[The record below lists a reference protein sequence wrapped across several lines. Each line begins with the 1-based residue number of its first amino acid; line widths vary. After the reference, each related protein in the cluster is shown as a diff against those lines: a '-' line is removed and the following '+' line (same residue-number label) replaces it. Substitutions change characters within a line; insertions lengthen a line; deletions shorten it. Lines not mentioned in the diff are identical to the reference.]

1 MDDIDNQILQVALRF
16 IFVVMIA
23 ISFIFFT
30 YFSWIYLQPFIFAIV
45 LSFFFQPFIHL
56 LNNHLRI
63 PRGAAI
69 LLVLF
74 IFGGLAGGLLALLV
88 AEIIRG
94 IQYLA
99 SGVPGHFSLLT
110 NYLTQGTLDFLSPLL
125 TKGEAFTNKLSVN
138 QQQTLEEYF
147 KVAQEK
153 FSETSLT
160 LLNSALEAT
169 GLFLAE
175 LPSSFAFIF
184 ITLLA
189 TFFICK
195 DWGMIVK
202 FFMKVFPEGLSERVY
217 IFRGEFIQTIKGL
230 IRAQCMLVMIS
241 TSLIAIG
248 LLIIGAPHPLTITF
262 LAALVDF
269 IPYVGT
275 GIIFIPWIIYQFLT
289 GEFMMTICLSI
300 LYMVVML
307 TRQTLEPKLLADHF
321 GVPPI
326 ILLISLFLGF
336 QLFGGLGMLISP
348 IALMTIQTLVKTGV
362 TKEIWTYIIGKT

>member
-1 MDDIDNQILQVALRF
+1 MDNQILQVFLRF
-16 IFVVMIA
+16 IYVIMIA
-23 ISFIFFT
+23 ISVLFFT
-30 YFSWIYLQPFIFAIV
+30 YFSWLYLQPFIFAIV
-45 LSFFFQPFIHL
+45 LSILLQPFIKL
-56 LNNHLRI
+56 LNVRLRI

-69 LLVLF
+69 LLILF

-99 SGVPGHFSLLT
+99 SGVPVHFSLLT
-110 NYLTQGTLDFLSPLL
+110 DYLSQGVMNLLRPLL
-125 TKGEAFTNKLSVN
+125 SKGEAFTDRLSVN
-138 QQQTLEEYF
+138 QQQTLEEYL
-147 KVAQEK
+147 KMAQEK
-153 FSETSLT
+153 FSETSLS

-195 DWGMIVK
+195 DWNMIVK
-202 FFMKVFPEGLSERVY
+202 FLKKVFPETLSERMH
-217 IFRGEFIQTIKGL
+217 IFQGEFIQTIKGL
-230 IRAQCMLVMIS
+230 LRAQCMLVMIS
-241 TSLIAIG
+241 TSIIATG
-248 LLIIGAPHPLTITF
+248 LLVIGAPHPLTITF
-262 LAALVDF
+262 LAAIVDF

-326 ILLISLFLGF
+326 ILLVSLFLGF

>member
-1 MDDIDNQILQVALRF
+1 MDNQILQVILRL
-16 IFVVMIA
+16 ISVMMIA
-23 ISFIFFT
+23 ISFILFT
-30 YFSWIYLQPFIFAIV
+30 YFSWIYLQPFIFAIL
-45 LSFFFQPFIHL
+45 LSVFFQPFIRL
-56 LNNHLRI
+56 LNKRLRI
-63 PRGAAI
+63 PRSAAI

-74 IFGGLAGGLLALLV
+74 IFGGLAGGFLALLV

-110 NYLTQGTLDFLSPLL
+110 NYLTQGVMDLFRPLL
-125 TKGEAFTNKLSVN
+125 SKGEAFTDKLSVD
-138 QQQTLEEYF
+138 QQQTLEEYL

-153 FSETSLT
+153 FSETSLS

-175 LPSSFAFIF
+175 IPSSFAFIF
-184 ITLLA
+184 ITLIA
-189 TFFICK
+189 TFFLCK
-195 DWGMIVK
+195 DWNIIVNFIK
-202 FFMKVFPEGLSERVY
+202 NFFPEAFSERIY

-241 TSLIAIG
+241 TSIIATG

-289 GEFMMTICLSI
+289 GEFVMTICLSV

-326 ILLISLFLGF
+326 ILLLSLFLGF

-348 IALMTIQTLVKTGV
+348 IALMTIQTFIKTGV
-362 TKEIWTYIIGKT
+362 TREIWAYILGKP

>member
-1 MDDIDNQILQVALRF
+1 MDNQILQAILRF
-16 IFVVMIA
+16 IFVVIIA
-23 ISFIFFT
+23 VSLLFFT

-45 LSFFFQPFIHL
+45 LSVFFQPFIQL
-56 LNNHLRI
+56 FNKHLRI
-63 PRGAAI
+63 PRGASI

-110 NYLTQGTLDFLSPLL
+110 NYLTQGFMHLLSPLISR
-125 TKGEAFTNKLSVN
+125 GEAFTDKLSAN
-138 QQQTLEEYF
+138 QQQTLEEYM

-153 FSETSLT
+153 FSETSLS

-169 GLFLAE
+169 GIFLAE
-175 LPSSFAFIF
+175 LPSSFAFVF

-195 DWGMIVK
+195 DWYIIMK
-202 FFMKVFPEGLSERVY
+202 FLNKIFPDNLSERMY
-217 IFRGEFIQTIKGL
+217 IFQGEFIHTIKGL
-230 IRAQCMLVMIS
+230 IRAQCTLVMIS
-241 TSLIAIG
+241 TSIIAMG

-275 GIIFIPWIIYQFLT
+275 GIIFLPWIIYQFLT

-336 QLFGGLGMLISP
+336 QLFGGIGMLISP
-348 IALMTIQTLVKTGV
+348 IVLMTIQTLVKTGV
-362 TKEIWTYIIGKT
+362 TKEIWTYILGKN

>member
-1 MDDIDNQILQVALRF
+1 MDNQILK
-16 IFVVMIA
+16 MIQRSILVILST
-23 ISFIFFT
+23 ISLLFFT
-30 YFSWIYLQPFIFAIV
+30 YFSWIYLQPFIFAIL
-45 LSFFFQPFIHL
+45 LSVFFQPFIQL
-56 LNNHLRI
+56 FNTHLRI
-63 PRGAAI
+63 PRGMSI

-99 SGVPGHFSLLT
+99 AGVPGHFSLLT
-110 NYLTQGTLDFLSPLL
+110 NYLTQKVMNTLSPLL
-125 TKGEAFTNKLSVN
+125 SKGQAFTDKLSVN
-138 QQQTLEEYF
+138 QQQTLEEYL
-147 KVAQEK
+147 KVAQDK
-153 FSETSLT
+153 FSETSLS

-169 GLFLAE
+169 GIFLAE
-175 LPSSFAFIF
+175 LPSSFAFVF

-195 DWGMIVK
+195 DWNIIMK
-202 FFMKVFPEGLSERVY
+202 FLKKVFPETLSARMY
-217 IFRGEFIQTIKGL
+217 IFQDEFIQTIKGL

-241 TSLIAIG
+241 TSIIATG

-289 GEFMMTICLSI
+289 GEFMMTIGLSI
-300 LYMVVML
+300 LYMVVIL

-348 IALMTIQTLVKTGV
+348 IALMTVQTLVKTGV
-362 TKEIWTYIIGKT
+362 TKEIWSYIIGRP

>member
-1 MDDIDNQILQVALRF
+1 MNNQILQVFLRI
-16 IFVVMIA
+16 IFVVLIT
-23 ISFIFFT
+23 ISLLFLI

-45 LSFFFQPFIHL
+45 LSFFFQPFIRL
-56 LNNHLRI
+56 LTIQLRI

-74 IFGGLAGGLLALLV
+74 IFGGLAGGVFVLLV

-99 SGVPGHFSLLT
+99 SGVPGHFYLLT
-110 NYLTQGTLDFLSPLL
+110 NYLTQGAMNLLSPLVSR
-125 TKGEAFTNKLSVN
+125 GEAFTDKLSVT
-138 QQQTLEEYF
+138 QQQRLEEYLGM
-147 KVAQEK
+147 AQEK
-153 FSETSLT
+153 FSETSLS

-175 LPSSFAFIF
+175 LPSSFAFTF

-195 DWGMIVK
+195 DWNIIVK
-202 FFMKVFPEGLSERVY
+202 FLRKTFPVALAERMY

-241 TSLIAIG
+241 TSIIATG

-289 GEFMMTICLSI
+289 GEFMMTIGLSI
-300 LYMVVML
+300 LYMIVMI

-348 IALMTIQTLVKTGV
+348 MVLMTIQTLVKTGV